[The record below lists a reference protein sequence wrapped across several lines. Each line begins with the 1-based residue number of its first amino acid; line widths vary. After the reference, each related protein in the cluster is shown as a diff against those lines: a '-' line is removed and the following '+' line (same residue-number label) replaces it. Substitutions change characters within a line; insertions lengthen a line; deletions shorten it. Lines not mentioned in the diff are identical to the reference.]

1 MNRWIVPLDRH
12 RDYLTFAS
20 GYKFMVPFD
29 VVLIFSTNLK
39 PTDLA
44 DAAFMRRLGHKIH
57 VGALTEDE
65 YKAIFRQVCS
75 ELEIAYVEAVFEHLL
90 HNHHQRKQRPLL
102 ACYPRDL
109 LGQVRDFARYE
120 GVEPQLTVQ
129 AIDRAWDNY
138 FIASRPEENV
148 APGSSQV
155 REH

>member
-1 MNRWIVPLDRH
+1 VPLDRH

-39 PTDLA
+39 PSDLA
-44 DAAFMRRLGHKIH
+44 DPAFMRRLGHKIY
-57 VGALTEDE
+57 VGALTEAE
-65 YKAIFRQVCS
+65 YKAIFRQVCD
-75 ELEIAYVEAVFEHLL
+75 EFEIEFVETVFEHLL

-109 LGQVRDFARYE
+109 LGQVRDFACYE
-120 GVEPQLTVQ
+120 GVKPELTVQ

-138 FIASRPEENV
+138 FVASRPEEN
-148 APGSSQV
+148 ATPDSGPSH
-155 REH
+155 EH